1 MVASPISAAH
11 TSSSVPSL
19 ATPLTPSH
27 SITPSTSFS
36 CMPSVLS
43 DLIKGEILLQARPHT
58 AWGGA
63 VTAQMYLPVPIQE
76 VWQQLT
82 DYSRWTQYFP
92 DITRSEVL
100 HPGIQSVSST
110 SLKRQVKRLYQAAS
124 KAFLVFSAQV
134 EVYLKVLET
143 QHQRIQFFMESGSFN
158 EFSADLELQVCGEGT
173 ILTYSVQATP
183 AIPVPGAII
192 QQAIQMDLP
201 SNMRQMRQVI
211 CCQR

>member
-1 MVASPISAAH
+1 MVASPISAANAI
-11 TSSSVPSL
+11 SSA
-19 ATPLTPSH
+19 ATPLA
-27 SITPSTSFS
+27 
-36 CMPSVLS
+36 LS
-43 DLIKGEILLQARPHT
+43 DLLKGEILLKTRPHS

-63 VTAQMYLPVPIQE
+63 VTAQMYLPAPLQE

-92 DITRSEVL
+92 DITRSEVI
-100 HPGIQSVSST
+100 HHGIQSVSSST
-110 SLKRQVKRLYQAAS
+110 LKRQVKRLYQAAS
-124 KAFLVFSAQV
+124 KAFLFFSAQV
-134 EVYLKVLET
+134 EVHLKVLET

-158 EFSADLELQVCGEGT
+158 EFSADLELQSCGEGT

-211 CCQR
+211 CCNCQKAC